1 LLLRTPALEMAEY
14 WIASRP
20 RGAPEPTNEIQEFV
34 AASRQGVR
42 SAQRFRR
49 VVTAS
54 MFTLL
59 VGIIL
64 GLVGWINQA
73 YIVDQWRWWTVT
85 RPYAAA
91 QVWAYVL
98 AAAKEQELKP
108 GDSFKECKSDCPEMI
123 VVPAGS
129 FTMGSPSAEKGRD
142 IFEGPQHTVT
152 FVQPFA
158 VSKYELTFADW
169 DACVTGGG
177 CNGYKPNDQGWGR
190 GQQPVINVSW
200 DDARQYVAW
209 LSLVTGKSYRLL
221 SEAEYEYATRA
232 GTTTAYPW
240 GDDIGKNNANCGGC
254 GSKWDRMQPAPVGSF
269 TPNKFDLYDMVGNVS
284 EWAEDCLH
292 YANYNS
298 APMDGSA
305 WITGAD
311 CSNRI
316 LRGASWAGPPDFLRS
331 AARSGGSALTRGPG
345 IGLRLGRT
353 LVTP

>member
-1 LLLRTPALEMAEY
+1 VAEY

-20 RGAPEPTNEIQEFV
+20 RGAPEPTKEIQAFV
-34 AASRQGVR
+34 AASRRGARV
-42 SAQRFRR
+42 AQRLRR
-49 VVTAS
+49 MVIAS

-59 VGIIL
+59 VGIVL
-64 GLVGWINQA
+64 GLLGWINQSLIA
-73 YIVDQWRWWTVT
+73 DQWRWWTVT

-91 QVWAYVL
+91 QIWPHVL
-98 AAAKEQELKP
+98 TAAREQALKA
-108 GDSFKECKSDCPEMI
+108 GDSFKECAIDCPEMI

-129 FTMGSPSAEKGRD
+129 FTMGSPPTEKGRNTT
-142 IFEGPQHTVT
+142 EGPQHTVT

-158 VSKYELTFADW
+158 VSQYELTFADW

-177 CNGYKPNDQGWGR
+177 CNAYEPNNEGWGR

-254 GSKWDRMQPAPVGSF
+254 GSKWDKQQPAPVGSF

-284 EWAEDCLH
+284 EWTEDCLH
-292 YANYNS
+292 YANYND
-298 APMDGSA
+298 APTDGSA
-305 WITGAD
+305 WITGAGAN

-316 LRGASWAGPPDFLRS
+316 LRGGSWASPPDFLRS
-331 AARSGGSALTRGPG
+331 ADRSGGSVVTRGPG

-353 LVTP
+353 LVTR